1 MNLSTKYLGLSLA
14 HPLMAGA
21 SPLSHDLDSV
31 RRLEDA
37 GSSAIVLHSLFEEQ
51 IALEQLAAQKHLHGP
66 SNSYVEA
73 ASYFPST
80 QVFALGVE
88 AYLEHLQRVRAAV
101 KVPVIASLNGTTA
114 GGWLHYARQIQQAGA
129 SALELNLYNLS
140 TDAEWSADKLEAE
153 QLAMVRTLTNE
164 LHIPVAVKLSP
175 LYTALPHFL
184 VALADAG
191 AAGAILFNRFYQ
203 PDIDIENLDL
213 KRELHLSNPS
223 ELLLR
228 LRFLAIASPQLG
240 ERLSLCCSGGVH
252 SSHDAIKAIMA
263 GAHAVQMVSALL
275 LNGAAHL
282 RGVIDGLR
290 QWLQAHEYES
300 IDQLRGSM
308 DLSRCPD
315 PGAYER
321 ANYIHILQGWHGRR

>member
-1 MNLSTKYLGLSLA
+1 MNLSTKYLGLPLA

-21 SPLSHDLDSV
+21 SPLSHDLDSI
-31 RRLEDA
+31 RKLEDV

-51 IALEQLAAQKHLHGP
+51 IALEQLAAQRHLHGP

-73 ASYFPST
+73 QSYFPDT
-80 QVFALGVE
+80 HVFALSVE
-88 AYLEHLQRVRAAV
+88 SYLEHLQRARAAV
-101 KVPVIASLNGTTA
+101 NVPVIASLNGTTA
-114 GGWLHYARQIQQAGA
+114 GGWLHYARLLQQAGA

-140 TDAEWSADKLEAE
+140 TDAEWSAEKMEAE
-153 QLAMVRTLTNE
+153 QLAMVRTLAQE

-203 PDIDIENLDL
+203 PDIDIEGLAL
-213 KRELHLSNPS
+213 SRQLHLSHPS

-240 ERLSLCCSGGVH
+240 DRLSLACSGGVH
-252 SSHDAIKAIMA
+252 SSSDAIKAMMA

-275 LNGAAHL
+275 QHGPDYLRTVLND
-282 RGVIDGLR
+282 VST
-290 QWLQAHEYES
+290 WLESHEYES

-321 ANYIHILQGWHGRR
+321 ANYIHILQGWHGRS

>member
-129 SALELNLYNLS
+129 SALELPLWPAL
-140 TDAEWSADKLEAE
+140 WSAA
-153 QLAMVRTLTNE
+153 
-164 LHIPVAVKLSP
+164 
-175 LYTALPHFL
+175 
-184 VALADAG
+184 
-191 AAGAILFNRFYQ
+191 
-203 PDIDIENLDL
+203 
-213 KRELHLSNPS
+213 
-223 ELLLR
+223 ELLMAPELAR
-228 LRFLAIASPQLG
+228 VRECESCSWLFLDTS
-240 ERLSLCCSGGVH
+240 RNHTRRWCSMEDCGNV
-252 SSHDAIKAIMA
+252 AKARRHYA
-263 GAHAVQMVSALL
+263 RRHA
-275 LNGAAHL
+275 
-282 RGVIDGLR
+282 RG
-290 QWLQAHEYES
+290 
-300 IDQLRGSM
+300 
-308 DLSRCPD
+308 
-315 PGAYER
+315 
-321 ANYIHILQGWHGRR
+321 